1 MNTAECGSG
10 IARESPVACVFSR
23 ASPLPQTNAQAS
35 LPRTILASSGNDNS
49 SRPLVL
55 VLFAQEYDELGLAPL
70 ITSHPEFEFVREGF
84 DLFTFPQNARI
95 LWFDVERF
103 VGQLARKYRHHKVAA
118 VVSTHEQFGAL
129 AASLLTTKLGLP
141 GTPLKALLTAQHKY
155 LARQIHRDAMPD
167 NVPPFCGFRYDADV
181 TKAMTIDY
189 PIFVKPVKAAFSVLA
204 KRCHDEAA
212 LREHLKFHL
221 WEKIIIKR
229 LTWPFRRV
237 SKKHLDCAIDADC
250 FIAEGCVDGALQVC
264 VDGYAHDG
272 KVNILGTVD
281 SVMYPGTSAFMRFQY
296 PSQLSADHVS
306 NLQSVAQ
313 RAVEAIGYTHGLFNV
328 ELFFDPQT
336 GRITIIEIN
345 PRMAGQF
352 SDLYERVDGKSLW
365 ALELDLALGR
375 APEFPH
381 RKGKFGSAA
390 SFVFRE
396 FGDAVKHAPT
406 AAQQTWL
413 TTTYPDAK
421 LFLDL
426 KHSTSRARE
435 TKWLGN
441 YRYALVHMGG
451 FDHADMMARFANV
464 CEHLDFDQKDASE
477 PSSRWQIFRR
487 SF

>member
-1 MNTAECGSG
+1 MK
-10 IARESPVACVFSR
+10 
-23 ASPLPQTNAQAS
+23 PL
-35 LPRTILASSGNDNS
+35 I
-49 SRPLVL
+49 L
-55 VLFAQEYDELGLAPL
+55 VLFAQEYDELGLDPL
-70 ITSHPEFEFVREGF
+70 LASHDDYDFVREGF
-84 DLFTFPQNARI
+84 DFFTFPQNARI

-103 VGQLARKYRHHKVAA
+103 VDQLARKYRNRHVAS

-129 AASLLTTKLGLP
+129 AASLLTAKLGLP
-141 GTPLKALLTAQHKY
+141 GTPLKALLTAQHKF
-155 LARQIHRDAMPD
+155 LARQIHQRALPD
-167 NVPPFCGFRYDADV
+167 HVPPFCGFRYDADIARAV
-181 TKAMTIDY
+181 TIDY

-204 KRCHDEAA
+204 KRCADEAA
-212 LREHLKFHL
+212 LREHLRFRL

-237 SKKHLDCAIDADC
+237 SKKHLDCEIDADC

-264 VDGYAHDG
+264 VDGYAHGG

-281 SVMYPGTSAFMRFQY
+281 SVMYPGTSAFMRFEY
-296 PSQLSADHVS
+296 PSRLHADVVARLEHV
-306 NLQSVAQ
+306 AR
-313 RAVEAIGYTHGLFNV
+313 RAVEAIDFTHGLFNV
-328 ELFFDPQT
+328 ELFYQPKS

-365 ALELDLALGR
+365 SLELDLALGR
-375 APEFPH
+375 TPLFPY
-381 RKGKFGSAA
+381 REGRFGSAA

-396 FGDAVKHAPT
+396 FGDAVKQAPPVEQQGWL
-406 AAQQTWL
+406 AAN
-413 TTTYPDAK
+413 YPDAK

-441 YRYALVHMGG
+441 YRYALIHLGG
-451 FDHADMMARFANV
+451 RDHDDMMARFDDV
-464 CEHLDFDQKDASE
+464 CQHVSFDADASSA
-477 PSSRWQIFRR
+477 PRPALSLWQKLRR